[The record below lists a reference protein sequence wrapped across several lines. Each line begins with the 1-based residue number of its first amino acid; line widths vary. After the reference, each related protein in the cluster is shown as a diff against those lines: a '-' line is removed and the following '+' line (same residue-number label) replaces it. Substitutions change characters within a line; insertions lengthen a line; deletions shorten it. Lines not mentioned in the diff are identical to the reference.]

1 MTTMI
6 TITECHRNNLCVD
19 CDDPHCGHAG
29 DIGAD
34 CPKWRCDMPEYECE
48 DCPWIREYVK
58 RARRKEGDHHEG

>member
-1 MTTMI
+1 MI

-19 CDDPHCGHAG
+19 CDDSHCGHAG

-34 CPKWRCDMPEYECE
+34 CPKWKCDMPEYECE

>member
-1 MTTMI
+1 MI

-19 CDDPHCGHAG
+19 CDDSRCGHAG

-58 RARRKEGDHHEG
+58 RARRKDGDHHEG